1 MARIFHFISES
12 ELVLYLKDR
21 ALQPPSLHAE
31 GFIHCSLAE
40 QVIEVAKAIAQ
51 VRDPLLLLEIEESK
65 VIPKI
70 IYENLEGG
78 KKLFPHVYG
87 PLNEDAIIAI
97 YPFKWNDPEGYIM
110 PEIKSK

>member
-1 MARIFHFISES
+1 MTNGCLR
-12 ELVLYLKDR
+12 V
-21 ALQPPSLHAE
+21 PSLKTQ

-40 QVIEVAKAIAQ
+40 QVLQVANGILPG
-51 VRDPLLLLEIEESK
+51 RDDLVLLEIEEGK

-78 KKLFPHVYG
+78 DKLFPHIYG

-97 YPFKWNDPEGYIM
+97 HPFEWGTGTYVFPSRIL
-110 PEIKSK
+110 